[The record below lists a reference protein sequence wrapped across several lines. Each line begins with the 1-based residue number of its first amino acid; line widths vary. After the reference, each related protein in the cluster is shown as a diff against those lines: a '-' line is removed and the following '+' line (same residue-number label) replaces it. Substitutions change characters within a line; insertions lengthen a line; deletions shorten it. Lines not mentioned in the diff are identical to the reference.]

1 MAFPL
6 TSGGA
11 QHFATRKLGV
21 TTLGLT
27 VGTEDTNVIDID
39 VQLQDVAG
47 NSVASADA
55 WVCTVVGE
63 AAAVATVAETGAG
76 AELGT
81 TAKPGLGFTL
91 SAAGAAQLAITDV
104 VGASGLTFCIHFQ
117 PLDGLSVP
125 IYTEVTFD

>member
-6 TSGGA
+6 TSGA
-11 QHFATRKLGV
+11 SQHRATNEFGI
-21 TTLGLT
+21 TTLALT
-27 VGTEDTNVIDID
+27 VAAEDTNVIDIG
-39 VQLQDVAG
+39 VQLTDVAG

-55 WVCTVVGE
+55 WVCEVVGE

-91 SAAGAAQLAITDV
+91 SAAGAATLSVTDV
-104 VGASGLTFCIHFQ
+104 AGASGLTFCVKFS
-117 PLDGLSVP
+117 PLDSFAVP
-125 IYTEVTFD
+125 IYTEITFD